1 MGGADILLPVSSCP
15 TTSMVQV
22 KKHDKKYWTQALSLL
37 SMELQVLEDAIRLE
51 FIPALTGH
59 AESPK

>member
-1 MGGADILLPVSSCP
+1 
-15 TTSMVQV
+15 MVQV